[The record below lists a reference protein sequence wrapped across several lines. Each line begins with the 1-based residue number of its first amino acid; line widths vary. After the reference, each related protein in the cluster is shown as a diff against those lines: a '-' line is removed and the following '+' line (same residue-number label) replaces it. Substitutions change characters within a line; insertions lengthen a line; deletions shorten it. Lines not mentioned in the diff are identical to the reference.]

1 MFFNVIIIFRF
12 IHLICS
18 SSSFTDTLS
27 ILFRCVLLHFV
38 KPEVDIFVVCH
49 TLEVRI
55 YFVFSKASFSRYD
68 KF

>member
-1 MFFNVIIIFRF
+1 MFLMLLLFLDLL
-12 IHLICS
+12 HLICS

-38 KPEVDIFVVCH
+38 KPEVDIFVVCP
-49 TLEVRI
+49 TLKVRI
-55 YFVFSKASFSRYD
+55 YFVLSKASFSRYD